1 MTIKK
6 FMTFDLLVLT
16 LLAVLVDVIGYFAS
30 LSDLVFLYVSLSIPV
45 ILIAYIRWG
54 YKALVINLVI
64 IILHLILYRGIQV
77 LPMIVYLIS
86 LASISVSMIWFKL
99 VKKNCI
105 KDEVLLITLYFLTA
119 YTTLFLLQAFAQY
132 LEGGEIQWITLLI
145 RHSVNIILGW
155 VILVIASKQ
164 QDLMVDMHSYL
175 LKQIEERKKEGKY
188 DYDK

>member
-16 LLAVLVDVIGYFAS
+16 IMAVVVDVIGYFAS
-30 LSDLVFLYVSLSIPV
+30 QSELVFLYVSLSIPV

-64 IILHLILYRGIQV
+64 VVLHLILYRGIQV
-77 LPMIVYLIS
+77 IPMMIYLIS
-86 LASISVSMIWFKL
+86 LLSISVSMIWFKFT
-99 VKKNCI
+99 KKNGI

-119 YTTLFLLQAFAQY
+119 YTTLFFIQALAQY
-132 LEGGEIQWITLLI
+132 VEGGEIQWVTLLI

-155 VILVIASKQ
+155 VILMIASRQ
-164 QDLMVDMHSYL
+164 EDLMVDMNVYL
-175 LKQIEERKKEGKY
+175 LKQIQERKKEGTNSY
-188 DYDK
+188 E

>member
-1 MTIKK
+1 
-6 FMTFDLLVLT
+6 MTFDLLVLT

-77 LPMIVYLIS
+77 LPMIVYLLS
-86 LASISVSMIWFKL
+86 LGSISVSMIWFKL
-99 VKKNCI
+99 VKKNGI

-175 LKQIEERKKEGKY
+175 LKQIEERKKEEKY
-188 DYDK
+188 DYGK

>member
-77 LPMIVYLIS
+77 LPMIVYLLS
-86 LASISVSMIWFKL
+86 LGSISVSMIWFKL
-99 VKKNCI
+99 VKKNGI

-175 LKQIEERKKEGKY
+175 LKQIEERKKEEKY
-188 DYDK
+188 DYGK